1 MTFEELLKK
10 YPNEWGIVG
19 SEYIIKVLEEEN
31 EILHIYI
38 RPYNR
43 NGSTLNFY
51 VVRNKL
57 IPIKTKNT
65 KLT

>member
-10 YPNEWGIVG
+10 YPNEWGIIG

-31 EILHIYI
+31 EILRIYI